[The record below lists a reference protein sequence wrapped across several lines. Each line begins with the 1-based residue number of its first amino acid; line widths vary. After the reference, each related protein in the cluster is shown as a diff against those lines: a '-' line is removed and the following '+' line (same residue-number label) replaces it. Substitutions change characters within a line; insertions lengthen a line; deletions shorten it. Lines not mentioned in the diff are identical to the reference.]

1 MTGPAA
7 RTRPAACTPAAVPT
21 LAAVLA
27 AALLLAPAGC
37 GGDDEE
43 PATEA
48 QPPPTAEPAPT
59 ATEETE
65 AATEEAERETEVEGT
80 ETDSE
85 AEPAPT
91 EPAEPTEPPASPE
104 DQPGGAGDEEPARA
118 LALLT
123 GENGR
128 ITPRRVRVPAYIGIR
143 VELRSE
149 DGREYGLTFDGET
162 IRVSG
167 GLASVST
174 TIDGLRPG
182 EAVTGTPTGPGNRVR
197 IEATAEPGP

>member
-1 MTGPAA
+1 VRWAAA
-7 RTRPAACTPAAVPT
+7 RPALIA
-21 LAAVLA
+21 LAL
-27 AALLLAPAGC
+27 ALLLAAGGC

-43 PATEA
+43 PAATTEA
-48 QPPPTAEPAPT
+48 QAPPTAEPAPT

-65 AATEEAERETEVEGT
+65 AATEETQT
-80 ETDSE
+80 E
-85 AEPAPT
+85 AEPEP
-91 EPAEPTEPPASPE
+91 EPAEPEPAEPESPVSPE
-104 DQPGGAGDEEPARA
+104 DQPGGAGDEEPARS

-123 GENGR
+123 GEGGR
-128 ITPRRVRVPAYIGIR
+128 ITPRTVRVPAFISIR

-167 GLASVST
+167 GLGSVST
-174 TIDGLRPG
+174 TLDGLRPG
-182 EAVTGTPTGPGNRVR
+182 EGVTGTPTGPGNRVR